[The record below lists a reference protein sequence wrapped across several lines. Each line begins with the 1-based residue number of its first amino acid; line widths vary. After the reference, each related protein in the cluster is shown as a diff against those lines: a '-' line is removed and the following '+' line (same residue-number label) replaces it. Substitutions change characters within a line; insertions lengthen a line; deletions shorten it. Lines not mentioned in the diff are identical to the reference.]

1 MAAAADG
8 EAGRHAF
15 HARLAAEGLFLLLDR
30 EPRGETLEP
39 RVFALEEGEFV
50 LAFDREA
57 RLAAFVGVPAPYAAL
72 PGRMLVA
79 LLAGRGLGLG
89 LNLDVAP
96 SAILLPAAA
105 IDWTAARLAAAVLV
119 APPPPPDPATLRPAP
134 PLPPP
139 FARLVDEALEAA
151 RGLADWA
158 ALAGTAEGGLA
169 VVLGGARPG
178 LAEPLARAL
187 AEALAFAPL
196 PPPAV
201 LGIAADDPLARRL
214 ERAGARRD
222 LARPRPAPAPAPREG
237 PRPPLLRPP
246 RRPGV
251 S

>member
-1 MAAAADG
+1 MAAAADEEG
-8 EAGRHAF
+8 ARHAF
-15 HARLAAEGLFLLLDR
+15 HARLAAEGLFLLIDR

-105 IDWTAARLAAAVLV
+105 IDWNAARLAAAA

-139 FARLVDEALEAA
+139 FALLVDEALEAA

-178 LAEPLARAL
+178 LAGPLARAL
-187 AEALAFAPL
+187 AEALAFADL
-196 PPPAV
+196 PPPPV
-201 LGIAADDPLARRL
+201 LAIAADDPLARRL

-222 LARPRPAPAPAPREG
+222 LARPPPAPAPPPREG